1 MICLVK
7 IIKRGLLSVILT
19 GSFFFSKEIL
29 SQGQNQL
36 NFEYSDDL
44 TWEKPEWENPEIFEI
59 NRENPKATFYSYKSS
74 QKAIENDNWEN
85 SSYYKSLNGNW
96 HFFYAEDIKSRPKKF
111 YENNYNHSAWNLIE
125 VPSNWELKGYGIP
138 FYTNIK
144 YMFPSNPPYIPHD
157 INNNGSYIKFFE
169 IPDDWS
175 NKDVFLHFEGVS
187 GAMYVWVNGNKVG
200 YSEGSKTP
208 AEFKITD
215 YLIKGKNKISVQVL
229 RWSDASYME
238 DQDF

>member
-85 SSYYKSLNGNW
+85 NGGQN
-96 HFFYAEDIKSRPKKF
+96 
-111 YENNYNHSAWNLIE
+111 
-125 VPSNWELKGYGIP
+125 GYG
-138 FYTNIK
+138 
-144 YMFPSNPPYIPHD
+144 
-157 INNNGSYIKFFE
+157 KFQ
-169 IPDDWS
+169 
-175 NKDVFLHFEGVS
+175 
-187 GAMYVWVNGNKVG
+187 
-200 YSEGSKTP
+200 
-208 AEFKITD
+208 ITD
-215 YLIKGKNKISVQVL
+215 HIFHY
-229 RWSDASYME
+229 
-238 DQDF
+238 